1 MRRTIKAMDG
11 ATMARK
17 HRTADRRSVRRLVL
31 RISPKPPMN
40 STTQPIYVK
49 GSLTPSQRDTILA
62 ATKWI
67 ERICDRKEM
76 LPASFMDNT
85 DPAPIAKKL
94 RAILD
99 SQNAELTHPEPKP

>member
-1 MRRTIKAMDG
+1 MT
-11 ATMARK
+11 RK
-17 HRTADRRSVRRLVL
+17 QRTADRRSMRRLVL
-31 RISPKPPMN
+31 KIYLKTPMN
-40 STTQPIYVK
+40 STTQTIYVR
-49 GSLTPSQRDTILA
+49 GALTPSQRDTILA

-99 SQNAELTHPEPKP
+99 SQNAQLSQP